1 MAYSE
6 VARFLAAA
14 LPRLQHAHGS
24 SGGARR
30 EAGALASYD
39 EADERRTFE
48 EPRRG
53 SRRFERR

>member
-24 SGGARR
+24 GGARR
-30 EAGALASYD
+30 EAGATASYD
-39 EADERRTFE
+39 EADERRAVDE
-48 EPRRG
+48 SRRGPRRY
-53 SRRFERR
+53 ERR